1 MPGIQSLFAS
11 LANGLGELTSAQGVS
26 GLTDKAKT
34 TWNAQTPGT
43 KGALAGGLLG
53 LLLSGNTRRMA
64 GSVVK
69 VGAAALIGRLAMQAY
84 SDWQSGSAAP
94 ATEAPEA
101 EDLSHRLLQAMIA
114 AAKADGV
121 ISPEERG
128 IVEAQLTTLGLGVE
142 AEALIRAELDA
153 PLDAAFV
160 AALART
166 PQEAAALYTA
176 SLLVIDQR
184 SLAEQAYLEAL
195 AARLGLDA
203 GLVRRL
209 EANVPVQA

>member
-1 MPGIQSLFAS
+1 MPGIQSLINS
-11 LANGLGELTSAQGVS
+11 LATGLSELTAGQTVS

-43 KGALAGGLLG
+43 KGAIAGGLVG
-53 LLLSGNTRRMA
+53 LLLSGNARRMA
-64 GSVVK
+64 GSVVQ

-84 SDWQSGSAAP
+84 SDWQSQASEAP
-94 ATEAPEA
+94 AA
-101 EDLSHRLLQAMIA
+101 EDLPHRLLQAMIA
-114 AAKADGV
+114 AAKADDV
-121 ISPEERG
+121 VTAEERAA
-128 IVEAQLTTLGLGVE
+128 VEAELANLGLGAE

-153 PLDAAFV
+153 PLDAEAV

-176 SLLVIDQR
+176 SLLIIDQR
-184 SLAEQAYLEAL
+184 GQAEHSYLQTL

-203 GLVRRL
+203 ALVRHL